1 MEQRRLGKTGHMSSV
16 LTFGGAALWNTDE
29 AEADAA
35 IEMAI
40 ENGVNHFDVSPSYGQ
55 AAVRLGPWMNK
66 HHKEVFLACKTR
78 ARSKTRAGDSIK
90 RSLETLKVD
99 YFDLYQFHG
108 VDDLETLNV
117 ILGPGGALEA
127 VLEAKEQGLIRN
139 IGITGHRPFVQ
150 IEALNR
156 FDFDTVLFPLNRV
169 IAARLDDF
177 NNFEL
182 LQEIAQEKNV
192 GMIAMKAIA
201 KRRWQW
207 ELHAYQTWYEPFSR
221 QAEIDACL
229 WFTLSRGVSTTTMP
243 SDIRL
248 WPMLFDAVKRFKKLD
263 KLEQEEVV
271 RQVRRYAPIF
281 SAGNL

>member
-1 MEQRRLGKTGHMSSV
+1 MEHRKLGKTGHMSSV
-16 LTFGGAALWNTDE
+16 LTFGAAALWNADE
-29 AEADAA
+29 AETDTAM
-35 IEMAI
+35 EMAV
-40 ENGVNHFDVSPSYGQ
+40 ENGVNHFDVSPSYGL
-55 AAVRLGPWMNK
+55 AETRLGHWMK
-66 HHKEVFLACKTR
+66 HHHKEVFLACKTQ
-78 ARSKTRAGDSIK
+78 ARSKARAWESIK
-90 RSLETLKVD
+90 LSLENLKVD

-127 VLEAKEQGLIRN
+127 VLEAKEQGLVRF

-150 IEALNR
+150 VEALNR

-177 NNFEL
+177 NNYEI
-182 LQEIAQEKNV
+182 LQDMAHQKNA

-207 ELHAYQTWYEPFSR
+207 DLHPYTTWYEPFNR
-221 QAEIDACL
+221 QPEIDACL
-229 WFTLSRGVSTTTMP
+229 WFTLNQGVTTTTMP

-248 WPMLFDAVKRFKKLD
+248 WPMLFNAVKRYKKLD
-263 KLEQEEVV
+263 QKEQEILVHDA
-271 RQVRRYAPIF
+271 RRYTPIF
-281 SAGNL
+281 SSGGL